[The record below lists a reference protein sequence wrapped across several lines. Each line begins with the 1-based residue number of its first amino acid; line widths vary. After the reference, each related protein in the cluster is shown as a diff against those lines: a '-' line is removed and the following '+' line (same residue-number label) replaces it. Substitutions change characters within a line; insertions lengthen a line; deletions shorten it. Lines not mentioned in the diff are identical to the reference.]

1 MLLQYDREEL
11 FRKVWEQPMLKVAEE
26 YGVSSVALGKTCK
39 KLSVP
44 VPGRGHWAKLAHGH
58 PGTEKPTLP
67 KLEKVPVIYR
77 CPPAQKPHRNG
88 NRSDHEFVAIARL
101 LDSGELK
108 PPSIDP
114 TYSFHP
120 LVSTT
125 ASRLRSS
132 SRKSES
138 GILEPREFGGL
149 DVKVSE
155 SMLDRALQVMEKVIS
170 VLERLGHT
178 VTVSGENHT
187 LASIEGE
194 HVRFSIEEPVQR
206 IVTSKA
212 RVPNP
217 TDRWDYDE
225 TVTHELGG
233 KLVLLILTHT
243 WGQFEQRKRWSD
255 GKIQRVESLVEDF
268 VAGLLR
274 TAVSLRRQKE
284 QRDREETARKR
295 QEEERARLR
304 DLIQVEEK
312 KLEELNNWMDNW
324 ERAGRMRRFIE
335 AYAEQSRSWP
345 SEEQVKCRA
354 WIEWASQQADR
365 IDPLITKKP
374 TSVLDRKDEFRW
386 W

>member
-1 MLLQYDREEL
+1 
-11 FRKVWEQPMLKVAEE
+11 MLKVAEE
-26 YGVSSVALGKTCK
+26 YGVSSVALGKTCR

-58 PGTEKPTLP
+58 PGTEKLQLP
-67 KLEKVPVIYR
+67 KLEKVPMIYR
-77 CPPAQKPHRNG
+77 CPPEQKPRGNG
-88 NRSDHEFVAIARL
+88 DQSDQEFAAIARL
-101 LDSGELK
+101 LDSGELR
-108 PPSIDP
+108 PSTRDP
-114 TYSFHP
+114 TSSLHP
-120 LVSTT
+120 LVRTT
-125 ASRLRSS
+125 ASRLRALC
-132 SRKSES
+132 RKSKS
-138 GILEPREFGGL
+138 GILEPHGPGGL

-155 SMLDRALQVMEKVIS
+155 ATFDRALQVMEMVIG

-225 TVTHELGG
+225 TVTHEPGG
-233 KLVLLILTHT
+233 KLVLSILAYT
-243 WGQFEQRKRWSD
+243 WGKFKQRKRWSD
-255 GKIQRVESLVEDF
+255 GKIQKVESLVGDF

-284 QRDREETARKR
+284 QREREEVARRR
-295 QEEERARLR
+295 QEEERASLWE
-304 DLIQVEEK
+304 LVQAEEK
-312 KLEELNNWMDNW
+312 KLEQLNGWADDW

-345 SEEQVKCRA
+345 PAEQAKRKV
-354 WIEWASQQADR
+354 WIKWASQQADR
-365 IDPLITKKP
+365 IDPFVTEKP
-374 TSVLDRKDEFRW
+374 VSVLDRKKEFRW